1 MKSLFTFFVL
11 FLGTFLAI
19 ADSSVSGYVKRDGT
33 YVPPYI
39 RSSPDGTNLNN
50 YSTQGNYNPYSGSP
64 GTRAQDYSPNAMNYG
79 GGNQVYTGPRGGQ
92 YYYNDSGKKVYVP
105 KR

>member
-1 MKSLFTFFVL
+1 MKSLFTL
-11 FLGTFLAI
+11 LALCLGTFSAI
-19 ADSSVSGYVKRDGT
+19 ADSSVSGYVKKDGT